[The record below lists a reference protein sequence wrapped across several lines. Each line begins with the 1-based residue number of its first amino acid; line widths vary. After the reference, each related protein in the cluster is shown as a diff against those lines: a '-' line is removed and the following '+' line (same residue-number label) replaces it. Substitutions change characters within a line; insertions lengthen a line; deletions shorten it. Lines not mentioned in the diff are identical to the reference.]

1 MNPHLSGLIRQSQGW
16 RCSQR
21 LQPRRQFS
29 RRGWKHRRISLRS
42 STFLIDG
49 IRQGGLVNQR
59 RCRSLSRL
67 LLGDHRGSGDSQN
80 ASGKNSTCGDLTHNS
95 EPFARTLGSFSYPA
109 ENGGHDVSRPMDD
122 PDWNRH
128 LGTQLVEGHVV
139 QEHRVSLTQHH
150 GGQQQLV
157 P

>member
-1 MNPHLSGLIRQSQGW
+1 MNPHLIGLIRQCQGW
-16 RCSQR
+16 RCSQG
-21 LQPRRQFS
+21 LQTRRQFS
-29 RRGWKHRRISLRS
+29 RRRWKYRRVSLRS

-49 IRQGGLVNQR
+49 IRQGGLVNQCR
-59 RCRSLSRL
+59 FRSLSRL
-67 LLGDHRGSGDSQN
+67 LLGDHWGSGDSQN
-80 ASGKNSTCGDLTHNS
+80 ASGKNSTCGDPTHDS
-95 EPFARTLGSFSYPA
+95 EPFPRTLGSFSYLA

-128 LGTQLVEGHVV
+128 LGTQLVKGHVV

-150 GGQQQLV
+150 AGQQQLV